1 MVELPPLQ
9 PQQAPPERQQPQP
22 GWPPPQYSYPPPPQY
37 PYPPQQP
44 PPPPPRPRWP
54 WVVGSIFVILLII
67 GIANSG
73 KDSAPVTAGNV
84 PQTTT
89 DEFAPSAPS
98 TEPELPVTTEAP
110 APTQAPT
117 RAPVVE
123 APSDNGWADVTV
135 TGCSTRTEFGATF
148 AQANVRITNHA
159 SRSES
164 YAVTVG
170 LNNAH
175 GDRIAEATAVSNDL
189 PSGRTVTVTGEGNA
203 DTPGGAGIHCELS
216 NVVRIP

>member
-1 MVELPPLQ
+1 MV
-9 PQQAPPERQQPQP
+9 
-22 GWPPPQYSYPPPPQY
+22 G
-37 PYPPQQP
+37 
-44 PPPPPRPRWP
+44 
-54 WVVGSIFVILLII
+54 GIFVLLVII
-67 GIANSG
+67 GIANGG
-73 KDSAPVTAGNV
+73 KGSAPVTAGNV

-89 DEFAPSAPS
+89 DEFAPSAPT
-98 TEPELPVTTEAP
+98 TEPPLPVTTEAP
-110 APTQAPT
+110 APTQEPT

-123 APSDNGWADVTV
+123 APSDSGWADVTV

-159 SRSES
+159 NRSES

-203 DTPGGAGIHCELS
+203 DTPGGAGMHCELA
-216 NVVRIP
+216 NVVRFP